1 MKSHTTNTAS
11 QLHISFPASL
21 ASLLRHAYGVKY
33 FPSRAILSDSLNL
46 PEGDY
51 KINLG
56 WRPQYP
62 QGLFTARIKPAMNPF
77 DICVVVAKVFDE
89 QYGIKNFLMTYPNCS
104 VLVRPEF
111 LDEEMLLKKFDDN
124 GNVNGEIVSTPFLE
138 GVVVDVANKV
148 IQVSLAT

>member
-1 MKSHTTNTAS
+1 MKPNTTHCVGH
-11 QLHISFPASL
+11 LRIYFPASL

-62 QGLFTARIKPAMNPF
+62 QGLFTIRIKPAMNQF

-89 QYGIKNFLMTYPNCS
+89 QYGIKNLLMTYPNCS
-104 VLVRPEF
+104 VLVQPEF
-111 LDEEMLLKKFDDN
+111 LDEEMLLNKFDDS
-124 GNVNGEIVSTPFLE
+124 GNVNGQIVSTPFLE
-138 GVVVDVANKV
+138 GIVIDTDNKV
-148 IQVSLAT
+148 VHVSLGT